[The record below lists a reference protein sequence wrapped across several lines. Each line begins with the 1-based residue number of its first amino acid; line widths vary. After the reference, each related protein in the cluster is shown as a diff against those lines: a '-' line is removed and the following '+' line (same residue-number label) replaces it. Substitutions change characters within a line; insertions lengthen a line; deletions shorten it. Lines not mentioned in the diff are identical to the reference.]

1 MVLEEAEKLYN
12 SLADLF
18 VCEVIN
24 ESVSKQS
31 SAAALPPALPLVDK
45 QQQQNDFLPKDKR

>member
-18 VCEVIN
+18 VCEVVN
-24 ESVSKQS
+24 ENVSKQS
-31 SAAALPPALPLVDK
+31 SAALPPALPLVD
-45 QQQQNDFLPKDKR
+45 